1 MQATQNWR
9 EKYFTRHDKARQ
21 EIQKRVKILN
31 LLKEQQ
37 KKEINK
43 LKAERENMR
52 DKGEMYDDIYE
63 KQQTLLKR
71 AQDIVRL
78 SILRLRLK

>member
-1 MQATQNWR
+1 MC
-9 EKYFTRHDKARQ
+9 
-21 EIQKRVKILN
+21 
-31 LLKEQQ
+31 
-37 KKEINK
+37 
-43 LKAERENMR
+43 

>member
-1 MQATQNWR
+1 MKNILLDMIR
-9 EKYFTRHDKARQ
+9 PVKKFKNV
-21 EIQKRVKILN
+21 VKILN

-37 KKEINK
+37 KKEINE